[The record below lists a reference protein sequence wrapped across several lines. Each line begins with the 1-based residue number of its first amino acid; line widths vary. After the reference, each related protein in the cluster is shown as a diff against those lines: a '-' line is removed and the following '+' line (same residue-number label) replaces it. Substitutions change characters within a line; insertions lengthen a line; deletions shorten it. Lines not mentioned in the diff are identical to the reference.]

1 MGGWAVLAR
10 AGGGIRRGGG
20 GGGASAGGM
29 AAGMLSVIAESSGR
43 SISGGSGS
51 WGGAVATT
59 GRGTGGGGTKT
70 LGGVD
75 FRNQHEVLP
84 SDNAKMRGSSR
95 NLSMVDRRRELEAEG
110 SSTAQLAR
118 KVDSTIM

>member
-1 MGGWAVLAR
+1 MLAR
-10 AGGGIRRGGG
+10 TGGGVRRGGAGGGGSVGGI
-20 GGGASAGGM
+20 
-29 AAGMLSVIAESSGR
+29 AAGMPFVAVASSGM
-43 SISGGSGS
+43 SISGGGGNSGC
-51 WGGAVATT
+51 AVATL
-59 GRGTGGGGTKT
+59 GRAAGGGGTNT

-84 SDNAKMRGSSR
+84 SDNARMNGSSR

-110 SSTAQLAR
+110 SSPAQLAR